1 LGVVVSDRHYPTG
14 SSDSAEIRGLAE
26 LAKEPDTMVFHAAT
40 QRNAGGVV
48 VNSGGRV
55 LTAGGM
61 GNNVAAIRGA
71 LFPRLTQHLG
81 GNPQLRWRGDIGYH
95 EG

>member
-1 LGVVVSDRHYPTG
+1 
-14 SSDSAEIRGLAE
+14 
-26 LAKEPDTMVFHAAT
+26 
-40 QRNAGGVV
+40 VV
-48 VNSGGRV
+48 VNTGGRV

-61 GNNVAAIRGA
+61 GNNVAAIRSA
-71 LFPRLTQHLG
+71 LFPKLTQHLG